1 MNYIRELN
9 AFIDW
14 LEINPLEAIT
24 QTLWFHLMAIANKSG
39 WPEWFTVANLT
50 LQAKLNVSEN
60 TLNKHRNLL
69 VQKGR
74 IEYRSQGKQKAG
86 KYRIIP
92 FSSPTT
98 AAKNEVNHEVT
109 NNITAKFAA
118 DREVLRE
125 VNLAVNREVNPAAL
139 YKLNETTQNETENA
153 LSAPERENFLPLINE
168 LGIKC
173 RGVRDIEELESYIG
187 LMESDLIR
195 EALKR
200 AEKKSVAYALRILKD
215 WNTDKIH
222 TVQKLRE
229 SELPPRKANRNNVVP
244 MDKLP
249 ASVQWQMEQQALGG
263 SQLETSK
270 IDDYPEL
277 AERIKKMRAA
287 RATGN

>member
-74 IEYRSQGKQKAG
+74 IEYRSQGKHKAG
-86 KYRIIP
+86 KYRIIS
-92 FSSPTT
+92 FSSTIVT
-98 AAKNEVNHEVT
+98 AKNEVDREVT
-109 NNITAKFAA
+109 TGLTSNFAA
-118 DREVLRE
+118 DREVIRE
-125 VNLAVNREVNPAAL
+125 VNLAVNREVNHAAL
-139 YKLNETTQNETENA
+139 YKLNETKQNETDIS
-153 LSAPERENFLPLINE
+153 LSTHEREDFLPLINE
-168 LGIKC
+168 LDIKC

-187 LMESDLIR
+187 LMETDLIR

-229 SELPPRKANRNNVVP
+229 LELPKGKPKTKGNRNNVVP

-249 ASVQWQMEQQALGG
+249 ASVQWQMEQQKTGG
-263 SQLETSK
+263 FQSESK
-270 IDDYPEL
+270 TIEDYPDL
-277 AERIKKMRAA
+277 ARRLQRLRE
-287 RATGN
+287 G

>member
-86 KYRIIP
+86 KYRIIS
-92 FSSPTT
+92 FSSPINT
-98 AAKNEVNHEVT
+98 AKNEVNHEVT
-109 NNITAKFAA
+109 SDITSKFAA

-125 VNLAVNREVNPAAL
+125 VNLAVNREVNLAAL
-139 YKLNETTQNETENA
+139 YKLNETKLNETENT
-153 LSAPERENFLPLINE
+153 LSAPEQENYLPLINE

-187 LMESDLIR
+187 LMEHELIR

-200 AEKKSVAYALRILKD
+200 SEKKSVAYALRILKD
-215 WNTDKIH
+215 WNADKIH

-229 SELPPRKANRNNVVP
+229 LELPKGKPSGHRSKVVP
-244 MDKLP
+244 IDKLP
-249 ASVQWQMEQQALGG
+249 ESVQWQMQQEQAGANLAREAK
-263 SQLETSK
+263 S
-270 IDDYPEL
+270 INDFPEM
-277 AERIKKMRAA
+277 AERLKRLRSRA
-287 RATGN
+287 